1 MDIYEETARI
11 AWLQGK
17 IAHPDPALYRRYAF
31 RRALWRCMKSARSDG
46 AWSRV
51 RALEAILDDPAW
63 PSEGTVE

>member
-31 RRALWRCMKSARSDG
+31 RRALWRC
-46 AWSRV
+46 
-51 RALEAILDDPAW
+51 
-63 PSEGTVE
+63 